1 MALAIIRVGCRF
13 GGWRTTAPPRLGTR
27 DEHLLYKY
35 KYISLV
41 ARRAASPGLYRAYHE
56 RR

>member
-1 MALAIIRVGCRF
+1 MASAIIRVGCRS

-35 KYISLV
+35 
-41 ARRAASPGLYRAYHE
+41 
-56 RR
+56 